1 MLVTSPGWL
10 GSILVTVIVFPA
22 ALVVA
27 HLVADRRTAP
37 DSIAAGTRPKR
48 TFALTACVA
57 SFALVAAGCGGDDE
71 PSTQTTAGASSSGSS
86 SGSSSESSAEEWA
99 GDLCSALTTW
109 TNSLEEAVKPLADLS
124 SLSEESLQQAADD
137 AKTATATL
145 AGSLK
150 SLERPD
156 TDSGDQV
163 ASSVENLAT
172 ELETGANV
180 IENAVA
186 AVSSA
191 ADLPSAVETIT
202 TTVTGMGHEVDTAV
216 QSIEDA
222 DATGELTIAFDDA
235 DACGDLTDSSS
246 S

>member
-10 GSILVTVIVFPA
+10 RS
-22 ALVVA
+22 
-27 HLVADRRTAP
+27 
-37 DSIAAGTRPKR
+37 SIAAGTRPKR

-57 SFALVAAGCGGDDE
+57 FALVAAGCGGDDE
-71 PSTQTTAGASSSGSS
+71 PTPQATAGT
-86 SGSSSESSAEEWA
+86 SSSESSAEQWA
-99 GDLCSALTTW
+99 GSLCTALTTW
-109 TNSLEEAVKPLADLS
+109 TNSLEEAVKPLTDLS
-124 SLSEESLQQAADD
+124 SVSQESLQQAASD
-137 AKTATATL
+137 AKTATETL

-156 TDSGDQV
+156 TESGDQV
-163 ASSVENLAT
+163 ASSIENLAT

-180 IENAVA
+180 IGNAVA

-222 DATGELTIAFDDA
+222 DATGELTTAFDDA